1 MQDGHSGARWT
12 QGRRKMAQSRPNIDW
27 TDFAQRLTHES
38 VLLLDYFLDADPFP
52 VFRRIL
58 ARKGIEL
65 NECFGHSFNSANI
78 YPLELETVPGA
89 WHIIRPR

>member
-78 YPLELETVPGA
+78 YPL
-89 WHIIRPR
+89 